1 MVQKLTRKIHSF
13 LTSLESKVGLLASSL
28 LLGVMMLL
36 LAMLYIQ
43 QSSFNAVGLGT
54 YTAELSKHPF
64 RFAANN
70 PLQYR
75 ILTPFIAYIT
85 FLRGDLFFIVP
96 LLFSI
101 FLLAA
106 VYYHYRKLNYEIM
119 DAFIMTA
126 LIGFSGT
133 ILISVG
139 IYTGY
144 IDSITYFFIFL
155 AFAKAA
161 RIKSSA
167 FFFCMALLNHE
178 ANIVLLPGLL
188 LYVWYLHKTEKL
200 IVLKLFF
207 IFLLACL
214 PFIGYRYYV
223 SHHADVLYSFDFY
236 FSDVNIRPLI
246 QDTLDS
252 IPIAV
257 FYCPSSV

>member
-101 FLLAA
+101 FL
-106 VYYHYRKLNYEIM
+106 VRHR
-119 DAFIMTA
+119 
-126 LIGFSGT
+126 LIQPIHHNRLKPSIHSSFQQS
-133 ILISVG
+133 S
-139 IYTGY
+139 
-144 IDSITYFFIFL
+144 DSI
-155 AFAKAA
+155 
-161 RIKSSA
+161 
-167 FFFCMALLNHE
+167 
-178 ANIVLLPGLL
+178 
-188 LYVWYLHKTEKL
+188 
-200 IVLKLFF
+200 
-207 IFLLACL
+207 
-214 PFIGYRYYV
+214 
-223 SHHADVLYSFDFY
+223 
-236 FSDVNIRPLI
+236 
-246 QDTLDS
+246 
-252 IPIAV
+252 
-257 FYCPSSV
+257 